1 MSRNTDILECP
12 LGADGIY
19 MTLIYSIPPPM
30 SDIACAY
37 IANKNTMIT
46 RQHTTVQN
54 SDLRV
59 NTDRGDNQQPNKVL
73 SQGMLDG
80 WVSQQKVAKQ

>member
-30 SDIACAY
+30 SDIAFAY
-37 IANKNTMIT
+37 IANKKT
-46 RQHTTVQN
+46 Q
-54 SDLRV
+54 
-59 NTDRGDNQQPNKVL
+59 
-73 SQGMLDG
+73 
-80 WVSQQKVAKQ
+80 